1 VRSHRIGRWIADHW
15 ILGLGLLVLGY
26 LLLPVAVIVGLSF
39 NHPSSRLSYD
49 FDTFTLDNWTDPC
62 GPVGLCASLLRSVQ
76 IGFLSTMAA
85 TLLGTL
91 LAFALARHRFRGRS
105 ATNVLVFLPM
115 ATPEVVMGSS
125 LLALFG
131 AARVP
136 LGFWTVVIAHVMFC
150 ISFVVVAVRAR
161 IAGLDPRLEE
171 AAADLYADPWQTFR
185 LVTLPLVLP
194 GILAAALLAFSLS
207 FDDFIITNF
216 NAGTMTTFP
225 MYVWGAAQRGIPPQV
240 NVIGTA
246 MFAVSLLLVLTT
258 MFRRRPH

>member
-1 VRSHRIGRWIADHW
+1 MSHRIGRWIADHW
-15 ILGLGLLVLGY
+15 VLGVALLVLGY
-26 LLLPVAVIVGLSF
+26 LLLPIAVIVGLSF
-39 NHPSSRLSYD
+39 NRPSNRLSYD

-62 GPVGLCASLLRSVQ
+62 GPAGLCASLVRSVQ
-76 IGFLSTMAA
+76 IGFLSTVTA

-91 LAFALARHRFRGRS
+91 LAFAVTRHRFRGRS
-105 ATNVLVFLPM
+105 ATNVLVLLPM

-131 AARVP
+131 ATRVP

-185 LVTLPLVLP
+185 LITLPLVLP
-194 GILAAALLAFSLS
+194 GIFAAALLAFSLS

-240 NVIGTA
+240 NVVGTA
-246 MFAVSLLLVLTT
+246 MFVVSLLFVVTT
-258 MFRRRPH
+258 MFHRRPR